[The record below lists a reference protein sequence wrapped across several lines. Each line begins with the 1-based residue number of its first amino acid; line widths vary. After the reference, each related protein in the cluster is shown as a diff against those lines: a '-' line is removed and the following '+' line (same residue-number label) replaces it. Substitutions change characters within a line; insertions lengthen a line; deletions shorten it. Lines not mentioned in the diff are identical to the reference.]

1 MRALMLIA
9 AAAVVA
15 TSCTRPVTPPRSSI
29 AEETVG
35 RTAGQA
41 QTCVSAYPNQNLRIL
56 DPQTI
61 AYGYGNTVYINRLPG
76 ACPALS
82 QFNTI
87 IVDAGSGSQYC
98 RGDRVRGLEPGAL
111 IPGPSCNLGDWVPYR
126 KP

>member
-9 AAAVVA
+9 ATAAVA
-15 TSCTRPVTPPRSSI
+15 SCSRPVTPQGSTFA
-29 AEETVG
+29 AETAG
-35 RTAGQA
+35 RTAGAA

-56 DPQTI
+56 DPQTV

-76 ACPALS
+76 PCPALS

-87 IVDAGSGSQYC
+87 IVDAADGNQYC
-98 RGDRVRGLEPGAL
+98 RGNRIRGREPGA
-111 IPGPSCNLGDWVPYR
+111 IIAGPTCNLGDWIPYR

>member
-15 TSCTRPVTPPRSSI
+15 SCSRPVTPPGSSF
-29 AEETVG
+29 AEETAG
-35 RTAGQA
+35 RTAGPA
-41 QTCVSAYPNQNLRIL
+41 QTCVSAFPNQNLRIL

-61 AYGYGNTVYINRLPG
+61 AYGYGNTIYVNRLPG

-87 IVDAGSGSQYC
+87 IVDAGSGGQYC

-111 IPGPSCNLGDWVPYR
+111 IPGPTCNLGDWVPYR

>member
-9 AAAVVA
+9 AAAVIA
-15 TSCTRPVTPPRSSI
+15 SCSRPVTPPGASL
-29 AEETVG
+29 AEETAG
-35 RTAGQA
+35 RTAGPA
-41 QTCVSAYPNQNLRIL
+41 QTCVSAFPNQNLRIL

-61 AYGYGNTVYINRLPG
+61 AYGYGNTIYINRLPG

-87 IVDAGSGSQYC
+87 IVDAASGGQYC

>member
-9 AAAVVA
+9 AAAAVA
-15 TSCTRPVTPPRSSI
+15 GCSRPVTPPR
-29 AEETVG
+29 ADLAQETAG
-35 RTAGQA
+35 RTAGA
-41 QTCVSAYPNQNLRIL
+41 TQTCVSAFPNQNLRIL

-61 AYGYGNTVYINRLPG
+61 AYGYGNTVYINHLPG

-87 IVDAGSGSQYC
+87 IVDAASGGQSC

>member
-15 TSCTRPVTPPRSSI
+15 SCSRAVTPPGSTF
-29 AEETVG
+29 AEETAG
-35 RTAGQA
+35 RTAGAA
-41 QTCVSAYPNQNLRIL
+41 QTCISAFPSQNLRVL

-61 AYGYGNTVYINRLPG
+61 AYGYGNTIYINRLPG

-87 IVDAGSGSQYC
+87 IVDAADGNQYC
-98 RGDRVRGLEPGAL
+98 RGNRIRGREPGA
-111 IPGPSCNLGDWVPYR
+111 IIAGPTCNLGDWIPYR